1 MRKVM
6 LLNMVAHTPARSDI
20 STCASGQGLANAIII
35 KVFERGSPER
45 HALLRKRWQGR
56 LVAPGHHGPTHREQ
70 AARDTPISMGGDA
83 KGGAGR

>member
-6 LLNMVAHTPARSDI
+6 LVSMVAHTAVRSDI
-20 STCASGQGLANAIII
+20 GTCASSQGLANAIII

-56 LVAPGHHGPTHREQ
+56 LVAPGNHGLTHRER
-70 AARDTPISMGGDA
+70 AARNTPISMGGDA
-83 KGGAGR
+83 EEGAGR